1 MQQHSTDVWPLLPVN
16 TGTKMNQCKTRCMR
30 QVYESERV
38 WKIVKKNWI
47 MNVCIVSRLQETI
60 KCYILCCSKLWI
72 DWGVYSW
79 ILSICVHNSVVDWRY
94 SSVSV
99 RHATAA
105 APLLSWAGC
114 QSFEWKYRTTGTI
127 NQAEWRPWHYKGTLS
142 SYSFITPARHNIHD
156 ELLLSPVN
164 GVSFTD
170 AHSWNNNGHF
180 KY

>member
-1 MQQHSTDVWPLLPVN
+1 MYETSVWVRESVEN
-16 TGTKMNQCKTRCMR
+16 CK
-30 QVYESERV
+30 
-38 WKIVKKNWI
+38 KKNWI

-79 ILSICVHNSVVDWRY
+79 ILSICVHNSVVDCRY